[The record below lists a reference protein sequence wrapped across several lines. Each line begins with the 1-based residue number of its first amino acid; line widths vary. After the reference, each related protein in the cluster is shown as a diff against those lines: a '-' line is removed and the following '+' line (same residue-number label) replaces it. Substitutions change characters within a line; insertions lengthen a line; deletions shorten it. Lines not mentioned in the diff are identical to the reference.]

1 MSRRTADSTTPGTGP
16 VPGVVDVLV
25 LGSGI
30 AGMCAALRAHA
41 LGLRTL
47 VAEKTEVFG
56 GSTALSGGLL
66 WIPNNP
72 LQHEAGV
79 HDSPELALTYLDAV
93 IGTDGGPSASP
104 ARRRAFVE
112 HGPAMISFLRQLG
125 TRLARCS
132 GYSDYY
138 TDCPGSVPE
147 GRAVRGVPFDLHEL
161 GQWEPALRPR
171 QLFPGV
177 AIHME
182 EVSPSTV
189 ATRTNHGRAVVARIA
204 ARTITG
210 KARRQ
215 RLETLGNGLMGQLLH
230 LALRRGVELR
240 RNLAVEEIV
249 LEGGRAAGALLRSA
263 DGPAATVRARA
274 VILACGGFAH
284 NEAMRKEHG
293 KQPAGTAWTLASPGD
308 TGDGILAGQRA
319 GGACALMDEA
329 IWMGTATRPDGTR
342 EMHVFDRCMPHSLMV
357 DSSGSR
363 FVNES
368 IDYMRFGQALYQRH
382 RSVPNV
388 PSWLI
393 VDTTHRRRYGLGDAM
408 PGITPPSWLRQG
420 YLTKAGTLREL
431 AARCGIDPNGLEATV
446 ARFNTMA
453 RAGRD
458 ADFGRGDTHWDR
470 YFGDPT
476 NRPNPNLG
484 PVQKPPFYAVRV
496 FPGDVGTAGGLLCD
510 EHSRV
515 LRNDG
520 SMIDGLYAA
529 GNTSAS
535 PMGPT
540 YPGPGASIGAGAA
553 FGYIAAN
560 HAATL
565 TGR

>member
-1 MSRRTADSTTPGTGP
+1 VSGPGTGP
-16 VPGVVDVLV
+16 VPDQVDVLV

-30 AGMCAALRAHA
+30 TGITAALRANA

-47 VAEKTEVFG
+47 VAEKAEVFG

-72 LQHEAGV
+72 LQHEDGV
-79 HDSPELALTYLDAV
+79 YDSAELGLAYLDAV
-93 IGTDGGPSASP
+93 IGPGGGPSASP
-104 ARRRAFVE
+104 ERRRAFVQ
-112 HGPAMISFLRQLG
+112 HGPEMISFLRGQG
-125 TRLARCS
+125 ARLARCS

-138 TDCPGSVPE
+138 PERAGGLPE
-147 GRAVRGVPFDLHEL
+147 GRAVRGVEFDLHEL
-161 GQWEPALRPR
+161 GEWESTLRRR

-189 ATRTNHGRAVVARIA
+189 AGRTSHGRRVVARIA
-204 ARTITG
+204 ARTLAG
-210 KARRQ
+210 KAKRQ

-230 LALRRGVELR
+230 IALGKGVEFR

-249 LEGGRAAGALLRSA
+249 LRDGRAVGAVLRGA
-263 DGPAATVRARA
+263 DGTATTVHARA
-274 VILACGGFAH
+274 LVLACGGFAH

-293 KQPAGTAWTLASPGD
+293 KQPASTEWTLASPDD

-319 GGACALMDEA
+319 GGALALMDEA
-329 IWMGTATRPDGTR
+329 IWMGTAQRPNGVK
-342 EMHVFDRCMPHSLMV
+342 EMHVFDRSMPHSVMV
-357 DSSGSR
+357 DSSGAR

-368 IDYMRFGQALYQRH
+368 IDYMRFGQALYERH
-382 RSVPNV
+382 RTVPNV

-393 VDTTHRRRYGLGDAM
+393 VDSTHRRRYGLGDAM
-408 PGITPPSWLRQG
+408 PGITPPSWVRQG
-420 YLTKAGTLREL
+420 YLKKAGTLDEL
-431 AARCGIDPNGLEATV
+431 ARACGIDAEGLRATIS
-446 ARFNTMA
+446 RFNAMA
-453 RAGRD
+453 QAGRD
-458 ADFGRGDTHWDR
+458 DDFHRGDTHWDR

-476 NRPNPNLG
+476 NRPNPVLG
-484 PVQKPPFYAVRV
+484 PVAKPPFYAVQV

-515 LRNDG
+515 LREDG
-520 SMIDGLYAA
+520 SVIEGLYAA

-540 YPGPGASIGAGAA
+540 YPGPGASIGAGAV
-553 FGYIAAN
+553 FGYIAAG

-565 TGR
+565 PAG

>member
-1 MSRRTADSTTPGTGP
+1 
-16 VPGVVDVLV
+16 VPEEVDVLV

-30 AGMCAALRAHA
+30 AGMTAALRANA

-72 LQHEAGV
+72 LQDEDGV
-79 HDSPELALTYLDAV
+79 HDSAELGLAYLDAV
-93 IGTDGGPSASP
+93 IGPDGGPSASP
-104 ARRRAFVE
+104 ERRRAFIE
-112 HGPAMISFLRQLG
+112 HGPAMIGFLRDQG
-125 TRLARCS
+125 ARLARCS

-138 TDCPGSVPE
+138 PERAGGLPE
-147 GRAVRGVPFDLHEL
+147 GRAVRGVEFDLHEL
-161 GQWEPALRPR
+161 GDWEPTLRRR

-182 EVSPSTV
+182 EVSPAAV
-189 ATRTNHGRAVVARIA
+189 AARTGHGRRVVARIA
-204 ARTITG
+204 ARTIAG

-215 RLETLGNGLMGQLLH
+215 RLETLGNGLMAQLLH
-230 LALRRGVELR
+230 IALRQGIEFR
-240 RNLAVEEIV
+240 RNLAVEEIIV
-249 LEGGRAAGALLRSA
+249 RDGRAVGALLRGS
-263 DGPAATVRARA
+263 DGTATSVRARG

-284 NEAMRKEHG
+284 NEAMRKEYG
-293 KQPAGTAWTLASPGD
+293 KQPAGTEWTLASPGD

-319 GGACALMDEA
+319 GGALALMDEA
-329 IWMGTATRPDGTR
+329 IWMGTATRPDGTK
-342 EMHVFDRCMPHSLMV
+342 EMHVFDRSMPHSLMV
-357 DSSGSR
+357 DASGSR

-368 IDYMRFGQALYQRH
+368 IDYMRFGQAIYERH
-382 RSVPNV
+382 RTVPNV

-393 VDTTHRRRYGLGDAM
+393 VDAVHRRRYGLGDAM
-408 PGITPPSWLRQG
+408 PGITPPSWVRHG
-420 YLTKAGTLREL
+420 YLKKAGTLREL
-431 AARCGIDPNGLEATV
+431 ATMCGIDADGLDATV
-446 ARFNTMA
+446 TRFNAMA
-453 RAGRD
+453 QAGRD
-458 ADFGRGDTHWDR
+458 TDFGRGETHYDR

-476 NRPNPNLG
+476 NRPNANLG
-484 PVQKPPFYAVRV
+484 TVSKAPFYAVQV

-515 LRNDG
+515 LREDG
-520 SMIDGLYAA
+520 TVIDGLYAA

-553 FGYIAAN
+553 FGYIAAD
-560 HAATL
+560 HVATHL
-565 TGR
+565 VAKPAGG

>member
-1 MSRRTADSTTPGTGP
+1 
-16 VPGVVDVLV
+16 
-25 LGSGI
+25 
-30 AGMCAALRAHA
+30 
-41 LGLRTL
+41 
-47 VAEKTEVFG
+47 
-56 GSTALSGGLL
+56 
-66 WIPNNP
+66 
-72 LQHEAGV
+72 
-79 HDSPELALTYLDAV
+79 
-93 IGTDGGPSASP
+93 
-104 ARRRAFVE
+104 
-112 HGPAMISFLRQLG
+112 
-125 TRLARCS
+125 
-132 GYSDYY
+132 
-138 TDCPGSVPE
+138 
-147 GRAVRGVPFDLHEL
+147 
-161 GQWEPALRPR
+161 
-171 QLFPGV
+171 
-177 AIHME
+177 
-182 EVSPSTV
+182 
-189 ATRTNHGRAVVARIA
+189 
-204 ARTITG
+204 
-210 KARRQ
+210 
-215 RLETLGNGLMGQLLH
+215 
-230 LALRRGVELR
+230 
-240 RNLAVEEIV
+240 
-249 LEGGRAAGALLRSA
+249 
-263 DGPAATVRARA
+263 
-274 VILACGGFAH
+274 
-284 NEAMRKEHG
+284 
-293 KQPAGTAWTLASPGD
+293 
-308 TGDGILAGQRA
+308 
-319 GGACALMDEA
+319 
-329 IWMGTATRPDGTR
+329 
-342 EMHVFDRCMPHSLMV
+342 MPHSLMV

-484 PVQKPPFYAVRV
+484 PVRKPPFYAVRV